1 MNTIIDP
8 VYNIEYPITS
18 KIGRNILKKY
28 LINYKNGGQEEDF
41 SILDIHPVTVWCG
54 KVKGAVVCSEKNPFP
69 DQSNSNEAM
78 KIIDGLPS
86 NPEDMDKL
94 IQAVKDG
101 EIE

>member
-54 KVKGAVVCSEKNPFP
+54 KVKGAVVCSEKNPSP
-69 DQSNSNEAM
+69 GKSSSN
-78 KIIDGLPS
+78 KDFDFIIDLPS
-86 NPEDMDKL
+86 NPKDMDEHL
-94 IQAVKDG
+94 
-101 EIE
+101 